1 MKFDLS
7 NPALYDETIVFPEEI
22 VIKKRR
28 INRFTELF
36 NSKNVRSFVLMFY
49 NGQLTPKYIK
59 KWLLSK
65 EHFELLAAQCST
77 TTVKMLTR
85 CCAFVLKR

>member
-7 NPALYDETIVFPEEI
+7 DPALYDETITFPEEI

-28 INRFTELF
+28 INRLTELF
-36 NSKNVRSFVLMFY
+36 NSKNVRAFVLMFY
-49 NGQLTPKYIK
+49 SGQLTPKYVK

-65 EHFELLAAQCST
+65 EHFELLVSQCSM
-77 TTVKMLTR
+77 TTVKLLGR
-85 CCAFVLKR
+85 CCAFVMDR